1 MNNYKKIGFFLL
13 PGQKASKEIQDKKNY
28 FNSFSNKQNF
38 LNDFPHL
45 TLFHGKYES
54 FKTSDIKL
62 INSINLLNTL
72 KETNYIVSEKHIF
85 ENDIKEEFST
95 LVYLLNEN
103 RLIQNIQLQI
113 LRKLK
118 PNVASDFTNL
128 NKQYL
133 NNLNS
138 YNYPFA
144 GEDLIP
150 HFTVSNIE
158 KLSPIEK
165 NKFLSNDIYIE
176 ERFSQFVVGEIIEE
190 EIKIIEEL
198 W

>member
-1 MNNYKKIGFFLL
+1 MNKYKKIGFFLL
-13 PGQKASKEIQDKKNY
+13 PGQKVSKEIQDKKIY

-45 TLFHGKYES
+45 TLFHGNYEN
-54 FKTSDIKL
+54 FKTSDIEL

-72 KETNYIVSEKHIF
+72 KETNYVVSGKHIF

-95 LVYLLNEN
+95 LIYLLNQN
-103 RLIQNIQLQI
+103 RLIQEIQLQI

-118 PNVASDFTNL
+118 PDVASNFTNL

-144 GEDLIP
+144 GGDLIP
-150 HFTVSNIE
+150 HFTVTNIE
-158 KLSPIEK
+158 KLSSIEK
-165 NKFLSNDIYIE
+165 NKFLSEDIYIE
-176 ERFSQFVVGEIIEE
+176 ERFIQFVVGEIIEE

>member
-1 MNNYKKIGFFLL
+1 MKKYRKIGFFLL
-13 PGQKASKEIQDKKNY
+13 PGQKVSKEIQDKKNY

-45 TLFHGKYES
+45 TLFHGNYEN

-62 INSINLLNTL
+62 IKRINLLNTL
-72 KETNYIVSEKHIF
+72 KETSYVVSRKHIF
-85 ENDIKEEFST
+85 ENDVQEEFST
-95 LVYLLNEN
+95 LIYLLNEN
-103 RLIQNIQLQI
+103 RLIQNIQLHI
-113 LRKLK
+113 LKKLK
-118 PNVASDFTNL
+118 PNVASNFAYL
-128 NKQYL
+128 NEQYL
-133 NNLNS
+133 KNLNS

-150 HFTVSNIE
+150 HFTVTNIK
-158 KLSPIEK
+158 KLSSIEK
-165 NKFLSNDIYIE
+165 NKFLREDIYIKE
-176 ERFSQFVVGEIIEE
+176 KFIQFVVGEIIEE

>member
-1 MNNYKKIGFFLL
+1 MNKYKKIGLFLL

-38 LNDFPHL
+38 LNDIPHL
-45 TLFHGKYES
+45 TLLHGKYEN

-62 INSINLLNTL
+62 IKSINLLNTL
-72 KETNYIVSEKHIF
+72 KETNYVVSEKHIF

-95 LVYLLNEN
+95 LIYLLNEN

-113 LRKLK
+113 LRKIK
-118 PNVASDFTNL
+118 PNVASNFTNL
-128 NKQYL
+128 NKQYF
-133 NNLNS
+133 NNLYS
-138 YNYPFA
+138 YNYPFV
-144 GEDLIP
+144 GEDFIP
-150 HFTVSNIE
+150 HFTVTNIE
-158 KLSPIEK
+158 KLSLIEK
-165 NKFLSNDIYIE
+165 NKFLSKDIYIE
-176 ERFSQFVVGEIIEE
+176 ERFSQFIVGEIIEE

>member
-72 KETNYIVSEKHIF
+72 KETNYIVSKKHIF

-118 PNVASDFTNL
+118 PNVASDFKNL

-165 NKFLSNDIYIE
+165 NKFLSNDINIE